1 MARKRTPKG
10 WDFKKYNEYFTHNN
24 KRWEVI
30 HKTQELLYAVELT
43 RKGYAQ
49 GAVLR
54 FPINTIT
61 T

>member
-30 HKTQELLYAVELT
+30 HKTAEIIYAVELST
-43 RKGYAQ
+43 RGLAQ
-49 GAVLR
+49 GAVER
-54 FPINTIT
+54 FPV
-61 T
+61 

>member
-30 HKTQELLYAVELT
+30 HKTTNLIYAVELSN
-43 RKGYAQ
+43 KGIAQ
-49 GAVLR
+49 GPVEK
-54 FPINTIT
+54 FPI
-61 T
+61 